1 MTLVTP
7 VTPVTFPPAVT
18 AARQVPRGLL
28 ALVAVLAGCIEPPD
42 VGPPLRA
49 ACSAAPAD
57 PDRAVRFQTDIRDA
71 IFLRDDLCGRCH
83 TAMGA
88 TPIGLAVSGLELSSY
103 ARLRAGGARGGM
115 NTVVPGDPCA
125 SVLVQKLGPAP
136 PFGGRMPLDGP
147 YLEPEELQT
156 IVDWIAAGAL
166 DD

>member
-1 MTLVTP
+1 MRSPRVAT
-7 VTPVTFPPAVT
+7 T
-18 AARQVPRGLL
+18 ARRVRRGLL
-28 ALVAVLAGCIEPPD
+28 AMGAVLAGCVEPVD
-42 VGPPLRA
+42 VGPPLRP

-57 PDRAVRFQTDIRDA
+57 PDHVVRFQADIRDA
-71 IFLRDDLCGRCH
+71 IFLRADLCVRCH
-83 TAMGA
+83 TATGA

-103 ARLRAGGARGGM
+103 ARLRAGGAVGGM
-115 NTVVPGDPCA
+115 NTVVPGNPCA

-147 YLEPEELQT
+147 YLEPAELQT